1 MEGTFVLFP
10 SELGW
15 EGKRETPKQALP
27 ICCGGRPGPFPAA
40 SPGPQGPLAS
50 DFSGTLGG
58 WRQGRSLDQCSE
70 AAGPGAAEPGRDSAP
85 PLGSMRPWGT
95 DRGWASGCGPRAL
108 PLLETRL
115 SPGTSPRVTRQHG
128 PFTSGH
134 SFLYHVVGRKNLL
147 PCLWLSY
154 RT

>member
-1 MEGTFVLFP
+1 MGRGSESMEGTFVLFP
-10 SELGW
+10 LELGW

-27 ICCGGRPGPFPAA
+27 VCCGGRPGPFPAA

-95 DRGWASGCGPRAL
+95 DRGWASGCKRKGRNRSLESEFMTEGPTETDTAVL
-108 PLLETRL
+108 PLGLRDT
-115 SPGTSPRVTRQHG
+115 PPHPAKVT
-128 PFTSGH
+128 
-134 SFLYHVVGRKNLL
+134 L
-147 PCLWLSY
+147 
-154 RT
+154 